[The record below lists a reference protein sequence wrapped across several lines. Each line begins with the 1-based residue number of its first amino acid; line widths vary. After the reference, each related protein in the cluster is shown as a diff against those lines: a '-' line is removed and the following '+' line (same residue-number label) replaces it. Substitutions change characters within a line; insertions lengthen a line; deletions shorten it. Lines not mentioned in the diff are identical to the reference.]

1 MALPSIATL
10 LDFKIPQTNVI
21 ISEEETHSPSFVVYE
36 KAIPKMLDV
45 HEFVKFFETR
55 KLAREYSNA
64 YNTSGVKD
72 TTVYNQDDIA
82 GNANNYRWF
91 VFII

>member
-45 HEFVKFFETR
+45 HEFVKFFETVSSDR
-55 KLAREYSNA
+55 PFVL
-64 YNTSGVKD
+64 T
-72 TTVYNQDDIA
+72 DDEPHLS
-82 GNANNYRWF
+82 
-91 VFII
+91 VHSTIISPPPEA